1 MENQMPVAIVTTD
14 FPEGVGPDTYDSVNS
29 ELDLSSDPA
38 AGLTFHWAGYV
49 DGKWTISDVWESRDA
64 YDRFHAERL
73 FPAVQNASGIDPTLG
88 PQPTITE
95 HPVHDY
101 VKAS

>member
-1 MENQMPVAIVTTD
+1 MEKPMAVAIVTTD
-14 FPEGVGPDTYDSVNS
+14 FPQGAGPGMYDSVHS
-29 ELDLSSDPA
+29 ELDLSSEPA
-38 AGLTFHWAGYV
+38 IGLIFHWAGYV
-49 DGKWTISDVWESRDA
+49 DGKWTITDVWASREA

-73 FPAVQNASGIDPTLG
+73 FPAMHKAFGIDPTAG

-101 VKAS
+101 VKA